1 MGITDLIAGFLQ
13 DCLDEAENGVL
24 EVQRSDLAQRF
35 NCVPSQINYV
45 MSTRFSPE
53 RGYIVESRRGGNG
66 YIRITRV
73 RVDRE
78 TLLMHVIN
86 SLGEAVDL
94 SSARAILGNL
104 AQSGAVEEDICR
116 ALAAAAVSVAG
127 CCAFELLY
135 RLLLRK
141 NNTLGDL
148 SAAVT
153 GLLIAMVSPVTTPY
167 WILLIGD
174 FFAIVVVKQLFG
186 GVGKNFLNPAL
197 AARAFML
204 SWAGEMTT
212 WVGPHS
218 SVPIAG
224 AFDAATYPTPMA
236 LLHENNLE
244 GLTQMYDLPEML
256 VGLTGGSMG
265 EVSALLLL
273 LGGMFLIFRKVIT
286 WYIPVSYIGTVA
298 ALTFLFPRGNDPV
311 QWMLYNLLGGG
322 LMLGAFFMATDYV
335 TSPVSHKG
343 QAIFGV
349 GCGLI
354 TVFIRYFGSYSEG
367 VCYAILVMNLTVWL
381 IDKNIRPNRFGV
393 VKAAKSEKKEAAGK

>member
-1 MGITDLIAGFLQ
+1 MDYKALNLIGSSSPHIRTKDGAGHIMGEVLIAL
-13 DCLDEAENGVL
+13 VL
-24 EVQRSDLAQRF
+24 PLAF
-35 NCVPSQINYV
+35 
-45 MSTRFSPE
+45 
-53 RGYIVESRRGGNG
+53 
-66 YIRITRV
+66 
-73 RVDRE
+73 
-78 TLLMHVIN
+78 
-86 SLGEAVDL
+86 AVYNF
-94 SSARAILGNL
+94 GP
-104 AQSGAVEEDICR
+104 R

-141 NNTLGDL
+141 SNTLGDL

-212 WVGPHS
+212 WVGPRT
-218 SVPIAG
+218 SVPLLGVI
-224 AFDAATYPTPMA
+224 DAETFPTPMSY
-236 LLHENNLE
+236 LHGNDLS
-244 GLTQMYDLPEML
+244 GLMKVTDLPKMF
-256 VGLTGGSMG
+256 VGLVGGSMG
-265 EVSALLLL
+265 EVSAMLLL
-273 LGGMFLIFRKVIT
+273 LGGLFLLWRKVIT

-298 ALTFLFPRGNDPV
+298 ALTFLFPRGNDPL
-311 QWMLYNLLGGG
+311 QWMLCNLLGGG
-322 LMLGAFFMATDYV
+322 LMLGAIFMATDYV
-335 TSPVSHKG
+335 TSPVSHLG

-354 TVFIRYFGSYSEG
+354 TVFIRYFGSYNEG
-367 VCYAILVMNLTVWL
+367 VCYAILIMNLTVWL
-381 IDKNIRPNRFGV
+381 IDKNIKPRRFGV
-393 VKAAKSEKKEAAGK
+393 TRERRPSRRSGRAKKEAVRR